1 MGNLSLE
8 EFTKDIFNITENT
21 VYDVL
26 ERFEGSKDVDKSLTY
41 TFIKAF
47 YLHSL
52 KLYMENKQ
60 KTDSFETIYL
70 AYKEEL
76 KKYYKNNNSLISD
89 DLLNDLI
96 ESFDKCFEMANSI
109 QFNDITSD
117 YEFRH
122 HIVDEF
128 ELLKIILENK
138 SKAQIRGDMFENY
151 ISKFKREAEMIFEIF
166 DNSRIIG

>member
-1 MGNLSLE
+1 M
-8 EFTKDIFNITENT
+8 
-21 VYDVL
+21 
-26 ERFEGSKDVDKSLTY
+26 
-41 TFIKAF
+41 
-47 YLHSL
+47 
-52 KLYMENKQ
+52 KQ
-60 KTDSFETIYL
+60 F
-70 AYKEEL
+70 
-76 KKYYKNNNSLISD
+76 ISD

-138 SKAQIRGDMFENY
+138 SKAKIRGDMFENY
-151 ISKFKREAEMIFEIF
+151 VSKFKREAEMIFEIF

>member
-1 MGNLSLE
+1 
-8 EFTKDIFNITENT
+8 
-21 VYDVL
+21 
-26 ERFEGSKDVDKSLTY
+26 
-41 TFIKAF
+41 
-47 YLHSL
+47 
-52 KLYMENKQ
+52 
-60 KTDSFETIYL
+60 
-70 AYKEEL
+70 
-76 KKYYKNNNSLISD
+76 
-89 DLLNDLI
+89 
-96 ESFDKCFEMANSI
+96 MANSI